1 MKLTRLCKAITVAL
15 ALGASTAFA
24 LPVSSAISPGRVLFS
39 DNSAEQLI
47 DQNANG
53 LLDVGD
59 SLRGIFSIGDI
70 TSGGGAPVQIGGVTA
85 FNELTG
91 LFQVKVLTKVATA
104 TAGLFNYTF
113 GFDSAFGQGAGV
125 FGVLRDDPAKNFR
138 RENCLTNT
146 FAGCEATAI
155 DGPVWATIGAGANTF
170 WSAFNANENPGQGAI
185 LPLGTPLGTFGLGL
199 DFITNNTGINW
210 KKVNCLSPTSGV
222 VLVDVCGQGGILA
235 TGRAAGDSLTPYDI
249 FDNVD
254 FTANRIPEPGS
265 MALVGVALL
274 GLSLAARRKKAS

>member
-1 MKLTRLCKAITVAL
+1 MKLNRLCKAITVAL

-47 DQNANG
+47 SRDGNAT
-53 LLDVGD
+53 LDVND

-125 FGVLRDDPAKNFR
+125 FAVLRDDPGKNFR
-138 RENCLTNT
+138 RENCPTNT
-146 FAGCEATAI
+146 FAGCEATAT
-155 DGPVWATIGAGANTF
+155 DGPVWAKLGAGANTF
-170 WSAFNANENPGQGAI
+170 WSAFNANETPGQGAI

-199 DFITNNTGINW
+199 DFITNNTGFNW
-210 KKVNCLSPTSGV
+210 QKVNCLAPTGV

-235 TGRAAGDSLTPYDI
+235 TGRTLGDSVTPFDI

-254 FTANRIPEPGS
+254 FTAKRIPEPGS
-265 MALVGVALL
+265 IALVGVALL

>member
-39 DNSAEQLI
+39 DNSAERMI
-47 DQNANG
+47 SADGNAT
-53 LLDVGD
+53 LDIGD

-91 LFQVKVLTKVATA
+91 LFQVKVVTKVATA

-125 FGVLRDDPAKNFR
+125 FAVLRDDPGRNFR
-138 RENCLTNT
+138 RENCLINT

-155 DGPVWATIGAGANTF
+155 DGPVWATLGMGANTF
-170 WSAFNANENPGQGAI
+170 WSAFNANDTPGQGAI

-199 DFITNNTGINW
+199 DFITNNTMFNW
-210 KKVNCLSPTSGV
+210 QKVRCVGPTGA

-235 TGRAAGDSLTPYDI
+235 TGSAGGDSITPFEI
-249 FDNVD
+249 FNNVD

-265 MALVGVALL
+265 MALVGLALL
-274 GLSLAARRKKAS
+274 GLSLAGRGKKAS

>member
-24 LPVSSAISPGRVLFS
+24 LPVSSAINPGRVLFS
-39 DNSAEQLI
+39 DNSAERMI
-47 DQNANG
+47 SADGNAT
-53 LLDVGD
+53 LDIGD

-91 LFQVKVLTKVATA
+91 LFQVKVVTKVATA
-104 TAGLFNYTF
+104 TAGLFDYTF
-113 GFDSAFGQGAGV
+113 GFDSAFGQGPGV
-125 FGVLRDDPAKNFR
+125 FAVLRDDPGRNFR
-138 RENCLTNT
+138 RENCLINT

-155 DGPVWATIGAGANTF
+155 DGPIWATLGVGANTF
-170 WSAFNANENPGQGAI
+170 WRARNANDTPGVGAT
-185 LPLGTPLGTFGLGL
+185 LPLATELGTFGLGL
-199 DFITNNTGINW
+199 DFITNNTGFNW
-210 KKVNCLSPTSGV
+210 QKVNCLSPTGV

-235 TGRAAGDSLTPYDI
+235 SGRTLDGTVTPFDI

-254 FTANRIPEPGS
+254 FAANRIPEPGS

-274 GLSLAARRKKAS
+274 GLSLAGRRKKAS